1 MYELI
6 SANKR
11 RSWILIIAFSVV
23 ILFLGWLLSYTTN
36 DGSIFLIYAIIIN
49 IVMVTTSYYGGDKL
63 VLASVR
69 AQKINKADDPELFLI
84 VENLAITSGIPTPQV
99 YLIPDAALNAF
110 ATGRDP
116 EHASVAITVGLRQLL
131 TKTELEAVMA
141 HELSHIKN
149 FDIRLMLLAG
159 VLLGVIVF
167 LSDFLMRS
175 MFYSKRSRDNN
186 NGALILIPIAIVSAI
201 LAPLIGQMI
210 KFAVSRKREY
220 LADASGVMLTRYPE
234 AMVSALQKISQRPAL
249 AGKHEAI
256 AHMFIFPPFQ
266 KSSWAKLFST
276 HPPIEDRINAIKEA
290 ARIRT

>member
-23 ILFLGWLLSYTTN
+23 ILLLGWLLSYTSN
-36 DGSIFLIYAIIIN
+36 NGSLFLIYAIIIN
-49 IVMVTTSYYGGDKL
+49 VVMVITSYYSGDKL

-69 AQKINKADDPELFLI
+69 AQKVNKSDDPELFLI
-84 VENLAITSGIPTPQV
+84 VENLAIASGIPTPQV

-149 FDIRLMLLAG
+149 YDIRVMLLAG

-186 NGALILIPIAIVSAI
+186 NGALILIPIAILSAI

-210 KFAVSRKREY
+210 KFAISRKREY

-234 AMVSALQKISQRPAL
+234 AMISALQKISQRPAL
-249 AGKHEAI
+249 TGKHEAI
-256 AHMFIFPPFQ
+256 AHMFIFPPFK

-276 HPPIEDRINAIKEA
+276 HPPIEDRINSIKEA
-290 ARIRT
+290 ARIRS